1 MVEKFIFANVDDDRY
16 FFVSDDYDLNYCTHT
31 KQQWMVWYV
40 RGYIT
45 VPTKQQW
52 MVWYVR
58 GYITVPPQSNSGWY
72 GMLEAIL
79 LYPHKATVDGMVC

>member
-45 VPTKQQW
+45 W
-52 MVWYVR
+52 ESCC
-58 GYITVPPQSNSGWY
+58 G
-72 GMLEAIL
+72 AI
-79 LYPHKATVDGMVC
+79 HVSTSCIRVICVCLKDNTLACDCLTILKEIYLFFGGEGI

>member
-45 VPTKQQW
+45 VP
-52 MVWYVR
+52 
-58 GYITVPPQSNSGWY
+58 PQSNSGWY